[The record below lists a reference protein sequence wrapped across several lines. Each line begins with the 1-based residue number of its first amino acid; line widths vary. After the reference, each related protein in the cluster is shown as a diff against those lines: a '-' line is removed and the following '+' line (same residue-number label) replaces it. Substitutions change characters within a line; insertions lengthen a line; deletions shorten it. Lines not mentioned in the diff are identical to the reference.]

1 MTILSKH
8 STRSWRCYQAQIR
21 KLSVKRQGAVGNKLM
36 SFHSDMSAVRH
47 IDMGFYSEVIVSSG
61 LKTEITV
68 ASKMVQF

>member
-1 MTILSKH
+1 M
-8 STRSWRCYQAQIR
+8 
-21 KLSVKRQGAVGNKLM
+21 KRQGAVGNKLM